1 MLERTSASV
10 FENGATEMMKNPY
23 TCCWPRRTTTCVCVG
38 IALLCVAPNTFAS
51 GHGASHAEAEA
62 EEELEVGADVKI
74 RGIKLGE
81 FQIRSFHLVEAQKCT
96 VRFLLYASVA
106 SERYSDVRH
115 QVEQLE
121 NRVRDQVI
129 TATRMAPLMVFDE
142 PDLASF
148 RRRIFLRLRRA
159 LPELEID
166 DVHVSEFQL
175 TVKSI

>member
-1 MLERTSASV
+1 MFESTSAPV
-10 FENGATEMMKNPY
+10 FESGNLEMMKNRLNY
-23 TCCWPRRTTTCVCVG
+23 CWLRRTATCTCMAL
-38 IALLCVAPNTFAS
+38 ALLCIAPNTFAS
-51 GHGASHAEAEA
+51 GHGASHAAAEV
-62 EEELEVGADVKI
+62 EEEIEVGADVKI

-106 SERYSDVRH
+106 SERYADVRH
-115 QVEQLE
+115 LVEQHE

-129 TATRMAPLMVFDE
+129 TATRMAPLIVFDE

-159 LPELEID
+159 LPELVIA